1 MKAQIRIAAATVALV
16 TCLAFEPGYAVS
28 PRVPSVVVSLS
39 GVDFSK
45 DADVKALYQQ
55 LRNASRDVCK
65 KVVGPMMNVELGK
78 CASDLLDVAVSQ
90 VNRPALT
97 ALHGRPVLE
106 LSASR

>member
-1 MKAQIRIAAATVALV
+1 MKAQIRIAAAAVALV
-16 TCLAFEPGYAVS
+16 TCLAFEPSHAAP

-39 GVDFSK
+39 GLDLNK
-45 DADVKALYQQ
+45 DADVRTLYQRLQ
-55 LRNASRDVCK
+55 RASFDVCK
-65 KVVGPMMNVELGK
+65 KVVGPMMTIEVGK

>member
-1 MKAQIRIAAATVALV
+1 MRGARPPKCAVAARSASVEARSR
-16 TCLAFEPGYAVS
+16 AES
-28 PRVPSVVVSLS
+28 PLSLS
-39 GVDFSK
+39 GLDLNK
-45 DADVKALYQQ
+45 DADVRTLYQRLQ
-55 LRNASRDVCK
+55 RASFDVCK
-65 KVVGPMMNVELGK
+65 KVVGPMMTIEVGK